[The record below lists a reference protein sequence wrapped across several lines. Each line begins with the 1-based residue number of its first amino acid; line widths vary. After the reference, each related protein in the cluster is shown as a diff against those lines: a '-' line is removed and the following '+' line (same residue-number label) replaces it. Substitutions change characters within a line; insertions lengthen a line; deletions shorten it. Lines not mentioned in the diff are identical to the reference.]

1 MIAPIYDGSDK
12 ILTYS
17 EDKIILKPTVQ
28 ENDLGQT
35 FLVLPITPRMLISA
49 LRSGITIKA
58 IYCGSNGGDCGDAGT
73 ISYAGLFGF
82 VDCEYATDTDYETGE
97 EVGIFS
103 AYTDGRLI
111 FHTDNM
117 DSYFRCLMT
126 SGDK

>member
-28 ENDLGQT
+28 EDHGQK

-49 LRSGITIKA
+49 LRSGVTIKA
-58 IYCGSNGGDCGDAGT
+58 ICCGSDGGDCGDTNA
-73 ISYAGLFGF
+73 ISYADLLELVSCGYETGI
-82 VDCEYATDTDYETGE
+82 DEETGE
-97 EVGIFS
+97 EVGTFS
-103 AYTDGRLI
+103 AYTNGNLV

-117 DSYFRCLMT
+117 DSYFGCFM
-126 SGDK
+126 SDGGMK